1 MAITDEQKNFQL
13 RLEVALAEMSAA
25 NKGTKQVSEE
35 LKKAQ
40 KEITSNAKAEAK
52 LREKIALEETK
63 LRIEQEKTAQTR
75 IKESSKQIL
84 SQINAE
90 MTQKR
95 MAYSKDMQARKAA
108 DQQALENTRQVN
120 RIILENEKQ
129 KNRQALADYRAA
141 IAAKRKA
148 ERDAEKARRDE
159 LKQQEKEDRDRANR
173 LVQNANTITQAY
185 SVMASRIAMYFRQ
198 AFSDAIEYAKEFD
211 RQMTSIAIVTGDST
225 QKRVLGER
233 YEDMAQEMKVS
244 STEIAQAAEELYR
257 QGLGSEKEVEDRL
270 RVITEYAKISGLT
283 FSEAVEAMTAAI
295 NAFTDDGESGADT
308 ARRIAD
314 TWAYLGDSVA
324 TSSAEIGVAMQ
335 KVASSG
341 QAAGVGLEKLSSY
354 IAVIEAYTRAAPES
368 VGTALN
374 SMMAR
379 YMKVTARGFGASVT
393 TDEGDVV
400 SINDIAKALDTVGIS
415 VYTAGEGFLQFGDVL
430 DQVAA
435 KWGELGDNERNYIA
449 TQIAGTRGLNYFLA
463 LMDGYAQVLDLTAGA
478 YDSAG
483 VSASKFAIWQD
494 GLEAS
499 LSELD
504 AAVKDL
510 YSDLLPADT
519 VKGVTQFIT
528 SLVQLFGKAT
538 EATNGLNVKL
548 ALVAAGL
555 LMVFRAIQ
563 SIRSVGGV
571 GAIIK
576 AIGTSFF
583 GLQGAATGA
592 TVAIT
597 GMKAALA
604 SVGIGLAV
612 GAVVTIVGWL
622 INLSGAAENAKKKIE
637 ELNEG
642 YSTRD
647 SSVSATRTQ
656 IDKLKES
663 LENGTLSIDEY
674 MQARAAIV
682 EKYPELDSVLAR
694 EKDAVDNLAGAYEN
708 LVSWAEKK
716 TMADLSAS
724 YVAAAGG
731 YKTAV
736 GSYDNA
742 LAGDIARLG
751 SAESQ
756 GNYLIRAFKGHY
768 LPDSYDGYGVE
779 AISMAVEAAKEA
791 RAGIADTFSDEYL
804 RYSNDISI
812 LENALIVKMAE
823 AEQQRRDALETII
836 RAAVDP
842 REFGGNYMAA
852 SDVIEQMLAYDW
864 GDASA
869 EEIYAMAKDWVTQY
883 AQGIADA
890 ANSDEVQSILDGFTM
905 NFATNIEKKLQKTQW
920 DLKSQAMQEP
930 GFEFWTTLA
939 ENLTRGQTDQ
949 ILAKWRK
956 AGFISSDKQVRDLT
970 SYLSSYGTGEE
981 RYARADKLEKMIFTA
996 KQENPEAPDYNSIWD
1011 MIYAYIGV
1019 RTENGSVVVGEPVD
1033 ITKGGALPEIIPEDY
1048 KLLGKD
1054 LKEQL
1059 GVLSEYKDF
1068 VSSNTGNVISANVVY
1083 GWLTSVLG
1091 DEAWLALVEELEWMD
1106 MDTAH
1111 DLISKLLDDYISSV
1125 ILSGEKELP
1134 DLTQFFE
1141 DLSAGIGID
1150 LSQPGQTKPRSVEQY
1165 TDAVTKM
1172 EEMARLSDFV
1182 TSLTGDLDEA
1192 SLTDIKTKD
1201 LSKLLEAYPQ
1211 LVQYMGDM
1219 NAMREAA
1226 IDLLAA
1232 ENEEYGWLLD
1242 KYGLS
1247 IESTKDLS
1255 GAVLAN
1261 ITANNKAYAAIRKI
1275 QQGYELTEAELTALT
1290 KEYPEVTDELYRYI
1304 QNTDNATAATKAMQA
1319 LWQAQGNANAR
1330 TFVKNL
1336 QTLVASMDDVTEGT
1350 DDYKQILD
1358 ELGNLFT
1365 GGIGDI
1371 SSYAFGAHYI
1381 DQIREAAE
1389 GSEEALRRLQ
1399 EAAFIHIVGTAD
1411 VDFTPIRDGLYD
1423 VSNLSQE
1430 TLRVLQSLGLFDI
1443 ETVDLPMTYYDL
1455 EVASTNSGFIGGG
1468 ARFDDGMGDAGVGN
1482 VTYRP
1487 VKHTVNAGAT
1497 ILKFKNSNIKTPT
1510 KKSSGGGGGSGS
1522 KGGGGGGGGGG
1533 SSKAS
1538 SEVQNRLDAL
1548 ENLSTPIDYRLK
1560 IAQGWEEYY
1569 QQTGELSKTIPYME
1583 EQIKLHTELSEI
1595 YAKNRKE
1602 LEPLA
1607 LAQKAQVESIQGQI
1621 ESLTRLRDQYSSGSS
1636 AYKNYDKQIQA
1647 LQAQLE
1653 ELLPDYEALVE
1664 AVDGY
1669 ALSEIEAKQ
1678 AIDELNRKIKEQRTA
1693 IRTLRADMKD
1703 TLSGYID
1710 NLKEQQRELV
1720 DATISMQDT
1729 VIDILREEAQ
1739 KELDLEKEK
1748 LDKKK
1753 ELLGEELTAIR
1764 DNYNEAKELA
1774 NQQAKEEELRE
1785 KQRQLSLLST
1795 DPTKAKQRA
1804 QLEKEI
1810 AKLREDMAWDA
1821 AENEVSANEE
1831 AVQGQIDNLDEL
1843 ITANRE
1849 AYDAISGYNEE
1860 LVNKMYEVMSQT
1872 EEQMIAWLKEHSTAY
1887 AESTK
1892 EAQGKLVDE
1901 WRDTLN
1907 TIYGVLETNWPEVE
1921 KLMTDGLDRV
1931 IAKMKETTDYMTANS
1946 EAQENMIEALT
1957 DDWNNMLEAVKL
1969 LSKQEKDTNQKS
1981 IYDQQAKSASSASSS
1996 SSGASATP
2004 TGGGASVKARTSG
2017 RYYMRDTYSTTGNA
2031 LTVVPDGATVTVDG
2045 YHDNWYHVTY
2055 GSKTGWMSSGALRG
2069 IDKSKLKQ
2077 YRKGGL
2083 VNFTGPAWLDGT
2095 PGNPEGILS
2104 PAQTKLFSRF
2114 VLSLERLYL
2123 PEAGGGAEGGVGGF
2137 TVEPGGIVINV
2148 ERLDGD
2154 RDYQEVASGVMNA
2167 IYQQFK
2173 VRR

>member
-1 MAITDEQKNFQL
+1 MAQDIREYL
-13 RLEVALAEMSAA
+13 LSL
-25 NKGTKQVSEE
+25 
-35 LKKAQ
+35 KAQ
-40 KEITSNAKAEAK
+40 ATNTGELTKGLENVGKAVKQTQQRITQDSKAEAK

-90 MTQKR
+90 MTQRR

-108 DQQALENTRQVN
+108 DQQALENTKQVN
-120 RIILENEKQ
+120 RIALEDEKQ
-129 KNRQALADYRAA
+129 KNRQVMADYREAV
-141 IAAKRKA
+141 AAKRRAEKEA
-148 ERDAEKARRDE
+148 ERERKAA
-159 LKQQEKEDRDRANR
+159 LKQQEKEERDAANQ

-198 AFSDAIEYAKEFD
+198 AFADAIQYAKDFD

-324 TSSAEIGVAMQ
+324 TSSAEIGIAMQ

-379 YMKVTARGFGASVT
+379 YMKVTAKGFGESVT

-415 VYTAGEGFLQFGDVL
+415 VYTAGEGFLEFGDVL

-435 KWGELGDNERNYIA
+435 KWGDLDDNERNYIA
-449 TQIAGTRGLNYFLA
+449 TQVAGTRGLNYFLA
-463 LMDGYAQVLDLTAGA
+463 LMDGYAQVIDLTAGA

-555 LMVFRAIQ
+555 LMVLRAIQ

-571 GAIIK
+571 GAIISS
-576 AIGTSFF
+576 IGTSFF

-597 GMKAALA
+597 GVKAALA

-612 GAVVTIVGWL
+612 GAVVTLIGWL
-622 INLSGAAENAKKKIE
+622 VNLSGAAENAKKKIE

-716 TMADLSAS
+716 TMADMSAS
-724 YVAAAGG
+724 YVAATGG
-731 YKTAV
+731 RKVATELYDRADSGTVSIKVPSQAHRLVDAV
-736 GSYDNA
+736 KR
-742 LAGDIARLG
+742 GDTIAYGL
-751 SAESQ
+751 E
-756 GNYLIRAFKGHY
+756 
-768 LPDSYDGYGVE
+768 DYGVNDLE
-779 AISMAVEAAKEA
+779 SILNVLNAERDKITDKL
-791 RAGIADTFSDEYL
+791 SDDYL
-804 RYSNDISI
+804 AYSQTISI
-812 LENALIVKMAE
+812 LENRLVVATAE
-823 AEQQRRDALETII
+823 AESQRRESLETII

-869 EEIYAMAKDWVTQY
+869 EEIYAMAKDWVAQY
-883 AQGIADA
+883 AQEIADA
-890 ANSDEVQSILDGFTM
+890 ANSDEVQSILDGFTT

-939 ENLTRGQTDQ
+939 EDLTRGQTDQ
-949 ILAKWRK
+949 MLAKWRK
-956 AGFISSDKQVRDLT
+956 VGFISSDRQVRDLT

-981 RYARADKLEKMIFTA
+981 RYARADKLERMIFTA
-996 KQENPEAPDYNSIWD
+996 RQENPEAPDYNSIWD
-1011 MIYAYIGV
+1011 MIYAYMGV

-1033 ITKGGALPEIIPEDY
+1033 ITKGGALPEIVPEDY

-1068 VSSNTGNVISANVVY
+1068 VSPNTGNVISANVVY

-1165 TDAVTKM
+1165 TDAVAKM

-1192 SLTDIKTKD
+1192 SLSDIKTKD

-1232 ENEEYGWLLD
+1232 ENEEYGWLLE

-1290 KEYPEVTDELYRYI
+1290 KEYPEVTDELYAYI
-1304 QNTDNATAATKAMQA
+1304 QGTATAADTINA
-1319 LWQAQGNANAR
+1319 LWKAQSNANAK
-1330 TFVKNL
+1330 TFAKNL
-1336 QTLVASMDDVTEGT
+1336 QSLVTSMDDVVEGT
-1350 DDYKQILD
+1350 DDYRQILD

-1365 GGIGDI
+1365 GGIGDM
-1371 SSYAFGAHYI
+1371 SSYDFAAQYI
-1381 DQIREAAE
+1381 DQIREAAN
-1389 GSEEALRRLQ
+1389 GSEEALRALQ

-1430 TLRVLQSLGLFDI
+1430 TLKVLQGLGLFDI

-1455 EVASTNSGFIGGG
+1455 EVASNNSRFIGGG

-1607 LAQKAQVESIQGQI
+1607 LAQKAQVENIQGQI
-1621 ESLTRLRDQYSSGSS
+1621 ESLTKLRDQYSSGSS

-1892 EAQGKLVDE
+1892 EAQGKLVEE

-1981 IYDQQAKSASSASSS
+1981 IYDQQAQSASSASSS

-2045 YHDNWYHVTY
+2045 YHGNWYHVTY
-2055 GSKTGWMSSGALRG
+2055 GSKTGWMSSGALHG

-2104 PAQTKLFSRF
+2104 PEQTKLFSRF

>member
-1 MAITDEQKNFQL
+1 MAQDTREYL
-13 RLEVALAEMSAA
+13 LSL
-25 NKGTKQVSEE
+25 
-35 LKKAQ
+35 KAQ
-40 KEITSNAKAEAK
+40 ATNTGELTKGIENVGKAVKQTQQRITQDSKAEAK

-63 LRIEQEKTAQTR
+63 LRIEQEKTAQAR

-120 RIILENEKQ
+120 RIALEDEKQ

-159 LKQQEKEDRDRANR
+159 LKQQEKKDRDKANR

-283 FSEAVEAMTAAI
+283 FSEAVQAMTAAI

-324 TSSAEIGVAMQ
+324 TSSAEIGIAMQ

-379 YMKVTARGFGASVT
+379 YMKVTAKGFGASVT

-463 LMDGYAQVLDLTAGA
+463 LMDGYAEVLDLTAGA

-528 SLVQLFGKAT
+528 SLVQMFGKAT

-563 SIRSVGGV
+563 SIRSVGGIS
-571 GAIIK
+571 AIIK

-647 SSVSATRTQ
+647 SAVSATRTQ

-708 LVSWAEKK
+708 LVGWAEKK
-716 TMADLSAS
+716 TMTDMSAS
-724 YVAAAGG
+724 YVAASGG
-731 YKTAV
+731 IEEAQT
-736 GSYDNA
+736 SYDQAGRRTDSGVFRWTDRAFQRHARDIASHVSDGEAADMVQGYSLEALQILRGHLESGRDAAEKMSESYLEYSEA
-742 LAGDIARLG
+742 LAL
-751 SAESQ
+751 
-756 GNYLIRAFKGHY
+756 
-768 LPDSYDGYGVE
+768 VE
-779 AISMAVEAAKEA
+779 NQIVVEAANVEK
-791 RAGIADTFSDEYL
+791 
-804 RYSNDISI
+804 
-812 LENALIVKMAE
+812 
-823 AEQQRRDALETII
+823 QRSDALETII

-842 REFGGNYMAA
+842 REFGDDYMLAN
-852 SDVIEQMLAYDW
+852 DVIEQLLSYDW
-864 GDASA
+864 GDASGSMIYEQAKAIAMHAATAIASATNEEEVQEIIRDAGRNTIASLFEGAYSGDEVWGTLEWLREVGAVNGSNEGQLYDYIASFDTMEGRVNAFNQFMAQVQSSLASTGEGEAPRFDSLWEWVLAQMGVATGGTAADDARARQTLGEIVGYADVFTSEFENELKEITHITDEELNAIKAYLLGIENA
-869 EEIYAMAKDWVTQY
+869 EERYREFAKIRSQLMNGNMYGQGGDENRYNRNAVAGYLSGNGTLTPAWSRTMEQY
-883 AQGIADA
+883 AEAVA
-890 ANSDEVQSILDGFTM
+890 KYEEMSRLSSILD
-905 NFATNIEKKLQKTQW
+905 
-920 DLKSQAMQEP
+920 
-930 GFEFWTTLA
+930 TLA
-939 ENLTRGQTDQ
+939 
-949 ILAKWRK
+949 
-956 AGFISSDKQVRDLT
+956 SS
-970 SYLSSYGTGEE
+970 
-981 RYARADKLEKMIFTA
+981 
-996 KQENPEAPDYNSIWD
+996 PDD
-1011 MIYAYIGV
+1011 
-1019 RTENGSVVVGEPVD
+1019 
-1033 ITKGGALPEIIPEDY
+1033 
-1048 KLLGKD
+1048 
-1054 LKEQL
+1054 
-1059 GVLSEYKDF
+1059 
-1068 VSSNTGNVISANVVY
+1068 
-1083 GWLTSVLG
+1083 
-1091 DEAWLALVEELEWMD
+1091 
-1106 MDTAH
+1106 
-1111 DLISKLLDDYISSV
+1111 
-1125 ILSGEKELP
+1125 
-1134 DLTQFFE
+1134 
-1141 DLSAGIGID
+1141 
-1150 LSQPGQTKPRSVEQY
+1150 
-1165 TDAVTKM
+1165 
-1172 EEMARLSDFV
+1172 
-1182 TSLTGDLDEA
+1182 A
-1192 SLTDIKTKD
+1192 SLTDVKTKE
-1201 LSKLLEAYPQ
+1201 LGKLLEAYPQ

-1290 KEYPEVTDELYRYI
+1290 KEYPEVTDELYAYI
-1304 QNTDNATAATKAMQA
+1304 QGTATAADTMNA
-1319 LWQAQGNANAR
+1319 LWKAQSNANAK
-1330 TFVKNL
+1330 TFAKNL
-1336 QTLVASMDDVTEGT
+1336 QSLVASMDDVVEGT
-1350 DDYKQILD
+1350 DDYRQILD

-1365 GGIGDI
+1365 GGIGDM
-1371 SSYAFGAHYI
+1371 SSYDFAAQYI
-1381 DQIREAAE
+1381 DQIREAAN
-1389 GSEEALRRLQ
+1389 GSEEALRALQ

-1430 TLRVLQSLGLFDI
+1430 TLKVLQGLGLFDI

-1455 EVASTNSGFIGGG
+1455 EVASNNSRFIGGG
-1468 ARFDDGMGDAGVGN
+1468 ARFDDGMGNAGVGN

-1487 VKHTVNAGAT
+1487 VRHTVNAGAT
-1497 ILKFKNSNIKTPT
+1497 VLKFRNSNMKTPT

-1538 SEVQNRLDAL
+1538 SDVQNRLDAL

-1892 EAQGKLVDE
+1892 EAQGKLVEE

-2095 PGNPEGILS
+2095 PGNPESILS
-2104 PAQTKLFSRF
+2104 PEQTKLFSRF

>member
-1 MAITDEQKNFQL
+1 MAQDIREYL
-13 RLEVALAEMSAA
+13 LSL
-25 NKGTKQVSEE
+25 
-35 LKKAQ
+35 KAQ
-40 KEITSNAKAEAK
+40 ATNTGELTKGLENVGKAVKQTQQRITQDSKAEAK

-108 DQQALENTRQVN
+108 DQQALENTKQVN
-120 RIILENEKQ
+120 RIALEDEKQ
-129 KNRQALADYRAA
+129 KNRQAMVDYRAA
-141 IAAKRKA
+141 LAEKKRLLKEEQKA
-148 ERDAEKARRDE
+148 EEAIRKQSQQNVRDFWNN
-159 LKQQEKEDRDRANR
+159 QI
-173 LVQNANTITQAY
+173 QNANTITQAY

-198 AFSDAIEYAKEFD
+198 AFSDAIEYAKDFD

-295 NAFTDDGESGADT
+295 NSFTADGESGADT

-324 TSSAEIGVAMQ
+324 TSSAEIGIAMQ

-374 SMMAR
+374 SMMSR
-379 YMKVTARGFGASVT
+379 YMKVTSKGFGASVT

-400 SINDIAKALDTVGIS
+400 SINDIAKALNEVGIS
-415 VYTAGEGFLQFGDVL
+415 VYTAGQGFLEFGDVL
-430 DQVAA
+430 DQVASI
-435 KWGELGDNERNYIA
+435 WETLDDNQRNYIA
-449 TQIAGTRGLNYFLA
+449 TQVAGTRGLNYFLA
-463 LMDGYAQVLDLTAGA
+463 LMDGYANVVELTAGA

-612 GAVVTIVGWL
+612 GAVVTLIGWL
-622 INLSGAAENAKKKIE
+622 VNLSGAAENAKKKIE

-647 SSVSATRTQ
+647 SSVSATRQQ
-656 IDKLKES
+656 IDTLKES
-663 LENGTLSIDEY
+663 IENGTLSIDEY

-682 EKYPELDSVLAR
+682 EKYPELDSVLAK

-742 LAGDIARLG
+742 FAGDIARLG

-768 LPDSYDGYGVE
+768 LPDGYDGYGVE

-791 RAGIADTFSDEYL
+791 RAGVTDTFSEEYL

-1011 MIYAYIGV
+1011 MIYAYMGV

-1033 ITKGGALPEIIPEDY
+1033 ITKGSALPEIIPEDY

-1068 VSSNTGNVISANVVY
+1068 VSPNTGNVISANVVY

-1232 ENEEYGWLLD
+1232 ENEEYGWLLE

-1290 KEYPEVTDELYRYI
+1290 KEYPEVTDELYAYI
-1304 QNTDNATAATKAMQA
+1304 HGTATAADTMNA
-1319 LWQAQGNANAR
+1319 LWKAQSNANAK
-1330 TFVKNL
+1330 TFAKNL
-1336 QTLVASMDDVTEGT
+1336 QSLVASMDDVVEGT
-1350 DDYKQILD
+1350 DDYRQILD

-1365 GGIGDI
+1365 GGIGDM
-1371 SSYAFGAHYI
+1371 SSYDFAAQYI
-1381 DQIREAAE
+1381 DQIREAAN
-1389 GSEEALRRLQ
+1389 GSEEALRALQ

-1430 TLRVLQSLGLFDI
+1430 TLQVLQGLGLFDI

-1455 EVASTNSGFIGGG
+1455 EVASNNSRFIGGG

-1487 VKHTVNAGAT
+1487 VRHTVNAGAT
-1497 ILKFKNSNIKTPT
+1497 VLKFRNSNMKTPT
-1510 KKSSGGGGGSGS
+1510 KKSSGGRGGSGS

-1607 LAQKAQVESIQGQI
+1607 LAQKAQVENIQGQI
-1621 ESLTRLRDQYSSGSS
+1621 ESLTKLRDQYSSGSS

-1774 NQQAKEEELRE
+1774 SQQAKEEELRE

-1810 AKLREDMAWDA
+1810 AKLRENMAWDA

-1892 EAQGKLVDE
+1892 EAQGKLVEE

-1981 IYDQQAKSASSASSS
+1981 IYDQQAQSASSASSS

-2031 LTVVPDGATVTVDG
+2031 LTVVPDGASVTVDG

-2077 YRKGGL
+2077 YHKGGL

-2095 PGNPEGILS
+2095 PDNPEGILS
-2104 PAQTKLFSRF
+2104 PEQTKLFSRF